1 MGLNKAEQSE
11 YHKSPI
17 EIKVL
22 LREVPPLSKYQK
34 ILTLFEVFLWILEA
48 RNLLGER
55 DFGWFSVDTTRSIL
69 PKKVK
74 TTFTKL
80 SYQCLELMLQNLIR
94 KLFVDSCHIVWWLQQ
109 TYNDV
114 HLEVEHIHL
123 KHRNLSSHCE
133 AVQLMYEDVKLQVT
147 RPWQGIPQGTQWR
160 TSWNRKVFR
169 FGGAIDLTS
178 QIVRKNVWQKNGLTT
193 NVFKDGPIETK
204 RKGLLF
210 ACFPSISE
218 VKLHNFGCL
227 VWTAVL
233 TD

>member
-1 MGLNKAEQSE
+1 M
-11 YHKSPI
+11 
-17 EIKVL
+17 
-22 LREVPPLSKYQK
+22 
-34 ILTLFEVFLWILEA
+34 
-48 RNLLGER
+48 
-55 DFGWFSVDTTRSIL
+55 
-69 PKKVK
+69 K

-169 FGGAIDLTS
+169 FGGATIRFWIDLTS
-178 QIVRKNVWQKNGLTT
+178 QIVRKNVWQKNGLT
-193 NVFKDGPIETK
+193 KK
-204 RKGLLF
+204 RVWRWSNRNKEKGITIRFFSKYFRSQRQRWL
-210 ACFPSISE
+210 P
-218 VKLHNFGCL
+218 CL
-227 VWTAVL
+227 NGRSCWL
-233 TD
+233 GNLDQS